1 MDHETGRQVDE
12 FVGRHATL
20 LIGRVRDYLAGRTS
34 HADVYDLT
42 CQIIDEWMSL
52 GPSVDHVAQT
62 SRETA
67 FWATLWTTQVL
78 ASDSH
83 WRDGIPQRELRSL
96 IDALEEGGCAPD
108 GYHGDR
114 PARDSRN

>member
-12 FVGRHATL
+12 FVRRHATL

-52 GPSVDHVAQT
+52 GPRVDRVPQT
-62 SRETA
+62 NREIA
-67 FWATLWTTQVL
+67 LWATLWTTQVL

-83 WRDGIPQRELRSL
+83 WRDGIPQRELPSL
-96 IDALEEGGCAPD
+96 IDALEKGAYVPD
-108 GYHGDR
+108 GYHGNR
-114 PARDSRN
+114 PARGSRD